1 MSATLADV
9 ARAARVHPGTVSKAL
24 NPATRHRVA
33 PDTVRRIVRA
43 AETLGY
49 EPNSLARGL
58 RTRRSRTIGVL
69 IPDLANPLFPPIV
82 RGIEQVLRAADHLAL
97 LTDTDNDPE
106 LEERMVAMLQ
116 GRRSDGFIVATA
128 RREHPLLDRLAD
140 TDTPLVLLN
149 RITDNPRHSSVTGD
163 DAAGVRDAV
172 RHLVDLGHRRIA
184 HLAGPQDLST
194 GHLRH
199 RAFLDAVDQSGLDRR
214 ACPVV
219 AGTVYSTEA
228 GRSAAR
234 DLLALRPR
242 PTAVLAGNDLMA
254 LGVLDAL
261 TEAGLNC
268 PHDLSVIGF
277 NDMPMLDRMATP
289 LTTIR
294 TPQHEIGAEAARL
307 MLRILDGLPE
317 PLHIRLT
324 CRLIV
329 RGSTAVAGGGT
340 LGGKGA

>member
-1 MSATLADV
+1 MTVTLADV
-9 ARAARVHPGTVSKAL
+9 ARKARVHPGTASKAL

-43 AETLGY
+43 AQALGY

-58 RTRRSRTIGVL
+58 RTRRSRTVGVL

-82 RGIEQVLRAADHLAL
+82 RGIEQVLGAADHLAL
-97 LTDTDNDPE
+97 LADTDNDADR
-106 LEERMVAMLQ
+106 EERLVAMLQ

-140 TDTPLVLLN
+140 AGTPLVLLN
-149 RITDNPRHSSVTGD
+149 RVTDHPRHSSVTGD
-163 DAAGVRDAV
+163 DAEGVLDAV
-172 RHLVDLGHRRIA
+172 RHLAALGHRRIA

-199 RAFLDAVDQSGLDRR
+199 RAFLDAVDQLGLDRGD
-214 ACPVV
+214 CPVLP
-219 AGTVYSTEA
+219 GTTYSTEA
-228 GRSAAR
+228 GRSAAHA
-234 DLLALRPR
+234 ALSLHPG

-254 LGVLDAL
+254 LGLLDAL
-261 TEAGLNC
+261 TEAGLHC
-268 PHDLSVIGF
+268 PRDLSVIGF

-294 TPQHEIGAEAARL
+294 TPQHEIGAESARL
-307 MLRILDGLPE
+307 ILRILDGLPE
-317 PLHIRLT
+317 PLHIRLP
-324 CRLIV
+324 CRLII
-329 RGSTAVAGGGT
+329 RGSTAAVGQPG
-340 LGGKGA
+340 

>member
-1 MSATLADV
+1 MTVTLADV
-9 ARAARVHPGTVSKAL
+9 ARKARVHPGTASKAL

-33 PDTVRRIVRA
+33 ADTVRRIVRA
-43 AETLGY
+43 AESLGY

-58 RTRRSRTIGVL
+58 RTQRSRTIGVL

-82 RGIEQVLRAADHLAL
+82 RGIEQVLGAADHLAL
-97 LTDTDNDPE
+97 LTDTDNDPDR
-106 LEERMVAMLQ
+106 EERLVAMLQ

-140 TDTPLVLLN
+140 VNTPLVLLN
-149 RITDNPRHSSVTGD
+149 RITDRPRRSSVTCD
-163 DAAGVRDAV
+163 DAAGVLDAV
-172 RHLVDLGHRRIA
+172 RHLAELGHRRIA
-184 HLAGPQDLST
+184 HLAGPQELST

-199 RAFLDAVDQSGLDRR
+199 RAFLDAVDQLGLDRR
-214 ACPVV
+214 DCPVLP
-219 AGTVYSTEA
+219 GTAYSTEA
-228 GRSAAR
+228 GLSAAR
-234 DLLALRPR
+234 AALALRPR

-261 TEAGLNC
+261 TETGLHC
-268 PHDLSVIGF
+268 PRDLSVIGF

-307 MLRILDGLPE
+307 ILRILDGLPE

-324 CRLIV
+324 CRLVV
-329 RGSTAVAGGGT
+329 RASTAAAGRPE
-340 LGGKGA
+340 